1 MHPQRGPRRPQ
12 QPIFDTFLRGGLH
25 CEHYTTSSPDLTATQ
40 LGELHDMRVRHAAS
54 TPLGGFMEC
63 KTPTTGGVEGAG
75 RTVHPAGAPASAK
88 KLAQHRPYT
97 GLSAKKF
104 AQQAQKHQIWGV
116 LSAQG
121 ELFRAFAITQR
132 RRATNFAH
140 STQKHGDLETS
151 NTTARPQQGT
161 TETDST
167 IACLQHPENQ
177 HFPRAKAT
185 PVSSQRSHKV
195 AKVSPVSSR
204 RSSALDTAPMH
215 QIAQQRTGN

>member
-12 QPIFDTFLRGGLH
+12 QPIFGTFLRGGLH
-25 CEHYTTSSPDLTATQ
+25 CEHYTTSSPDLTATR
-40 LGELHDMRVRHAAS
+40 LGELHDMRVRHAGS

-104 AQQAQKHQIWGV
+104 AQQAQRHQIWGV

-132 RRATNFAH
+132 RRANFFALAPTLGRAGRQI
-140 STQKHGDLETS
+140 SC
-151 NTTARPQQGT
+151 TARRNMATLKP
-161 TETDST
+161 
-167 IACLQHPENQ
+167 
-177 HFPRAKAT
+177 AT
-185 PVSSQRSHKV
+185 PLLAPNKGPL
-195 AKVSPVSSR
+195 KP
-204 RSSALDTAPMH
+204 TAPLRAFNTRKTS
-215 QIAQQRTGN
+215 IFPAQRRHRFQASAHTRLQRCHRFHRDEAVH

>member
-1 MHPQRGPRRPQ
+1 MQNPHYWW
-12 QPIFDTFLRGGLH
+12 RGGRRKNRTPGRSASKREKTRPAPPLH
-25 CEHYTTSSPDLTATQ
+25 RPFREK
-40 LGELHDMRVRHAAS
+40 VRPAS
-54 TPLGGFMEC
+54 T
-63 KTPTTGGVEGAG
+63 KTPNLGCFKRAG
-75 RTVHPAGAPASAK
+75 RTFSRFRDHTTP
-88 KLAQHRPYT
+88 
-97 GLSAKKF
+97 
-104 AQQAQKHQIWGV
+104 
-116 LSAQG
+116 QG
-121 ELFRAFAITQR
+121 ELFRTR
-132 RRATNFAH
+132 THTRPSRATNFAH